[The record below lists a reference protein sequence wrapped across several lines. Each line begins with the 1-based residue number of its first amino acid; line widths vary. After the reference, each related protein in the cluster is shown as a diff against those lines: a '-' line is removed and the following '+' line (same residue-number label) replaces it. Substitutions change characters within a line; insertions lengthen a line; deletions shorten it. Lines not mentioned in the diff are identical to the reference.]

1 MTTTEQCVLLLLVCC
16 IQTRQSF
23 HLLNF
28 VIPDCKLARADEWWF
43 KEYFKILEQS
53 HQLIV
58 LNEMIEHNDPL
69 SEYSTAL
76 LEQIYKNELIPV
88 TKQIITTDTCTRSLP
103 ILKGKHFLVLSVHEE
118 VVYRVFKNAQMC
130 IPYWDTSA
138 YFMIIILHDF
148 LNDNEMKEEALALSI
163 FEHLWIKER
172 ILNVFIVTRH
182 SQFIHEMHETKNS
195 TKVWAYNPFE
205 LKTHNSRGHIYQFEY
220 GHALFNEDIDN
231 RLRNVHGYPLHVSMF
246 TQYPTAIP
254 VKSVKNNS
262 TRYEGMDGHMLYAT
276 AAYFNFSLRLYTSY
290 GTNTYGTVL
299 HNGSIIGSLADIVYG
314 RMDISFN
321 SRFIMSYG
329 TEDVAF
335 SIPVTS
341 DKLCIITPKSKQI
354 PKWKNMLVCYRTE
367 VWLSLFLVYFVCAMC
382 FQFLHKYH
390 LQNQSAGCL
399 PALDMF
405 QVFVLSPVYHSP
417 RILTQRLL
425 FVSCLLFSLVILST
439 FQGLLVTNITSPS
452 YRTDIHTLDE
462 LYESNL
468 QILTESISTKELL
481 KNTETVISRKI
492 TFYEGSREEMIQKV
506 LKSEAAMTERES
518 SIRFL
523 AIKYASPN
531 GVVQIHMV
539 EECPSYY
546 YLAYMVPKH
555 SPYINGFN
563 SFFHKVLEPGLTQK
577 WYWDSIDI
585 KTRLS
590 YGKSHLQ
597 QKTLKPFSLSDLQ
610 LAFYILATGL
620 LLSAL
625 VFVAEVALGTVNMWA
640 LNQLRVL

>member
-1 MTTTEQCVLLLLVCC
+1 MTTTKQCVLLLLVCS

-23 HLLNF
+23 QLFNF
-28 VIPDCKLARADEWWF
+28 VIPDCKLALADEWWF
-43 KEYFKILEQS
+43 KQYFKILEKS
-53 HQLIV
+53 YQLIV
-58 LNEMIEHNDPL
+58 LTEMIEHNNPL

-76 LEQIYKNELIPV
+76 LEQIHKNELIPV
-88 TKQIITTDTCTRSLP
+88 TKLVITTDTCIRSLP
-103 ILKGKHFLVLSVHEE
+103 ILKSKLFLLLSVHEE
-118 VVYRVFKNAQMC
+118 VVYRVFKNAQLC
-130 IPYWDTSA
+130 IPHWDTSA
-138 YFMIIILHDF
+138 HFMIIILHDF
-148 LNDNEMKEEALALSI
+148 LHDNEMKEEELALTI
-163 FEHLWIKER
+163 LKHLWIKER

-182 SQFIHEMHETKNS
+182 SQFINEMHETKNS

-205 LKTHNSRGHIYQFEY
+205 LNIHNSRGRIYQFEY
-220 GHALFNEDIDN
+220 GHALFNEDTDN
-231 RLRNVHGYPLHVSMF
+231 RLGNVHGYPLHVSMF

-254 VKSVKNNS
+254 VNSVKNNP
-262 TRYEGMDGHMLYAT
+262 TRYEGMDGHMLYTT

-314 RMDISFN
+314 RTDISFN
-321 SRFIMSYG
+321 SRFIMWYG
-329 TEDVAF
+329 TEDVDF

-354 PKWKNMLVCYRTE
+354 PKWKNMLVCYKTE
-367 VWLSLFLVYFVCAMC
+367 VWLSLFLVYFVCASC
-382 FQFLHKYH
+382 FHFLHKYH
-390 LQNQSAGCL
+390 LQNQSVGCL

-405 QVFVLSPVYHSP
+405 RVFVLSPVHHSP

-452 YRTDIHTLDE
+452 YGTDIHTLDE

-468 QILTESISTKELL
+468 QILTESISTKELFI
-481 KNTETVISRKI
+481 NTETAISRKI
-492 TFYEGSREEMIQKV
+492 KFYEGSQEEMIQKV

-531 GVVQIHMV
+531 GAVQMHMV

-546 YLAYMVPKH
+546 YLAYMVPRH
-555 SPYINGFN
+555 SPYLNGFN
-563 SFFHKVLEPGLTQK
+563 SFFRKVLEPGLTQK

-597 QKTLKPFSLSDLQ
+597 PKTLKLFSLSDLQ

-620 LLSAL
+620 LVSAL
-625 VFVAEVALGTVNMWA
+625 AFVAEVALGTVSTQA
-640 LNQLRVL
+640 RNQS